1 MSLVEGSYVARFCK
15 SYVRINPNGVD
26 LAPNKVSVIPRDSV
40 IFLHGDRRGYLMPG
54 SKKVRDSK
62 SPVLPDSDGYYNFQ
76 AGCLYVLRFPEVTIP
91 PDCTGLAF
99 PRSSLNRLG
108 VIKLET
114 AVFDSGYSGEPT
126 QTIYTPIRAMI
137 HKDEAMIQL
146 VFLRNEK
153 PAKKLYKGRYQHE
166 KG

>member
-1 MSLVEGSYVARFCK
+1 MSLVEGNYVAGFCK

-26 LAPNKVSVIPRDSV
+26 LAPKNVSMIPRNSV
-40 IFLHGDRRGYLMPG
+40 IFLHGDRRGYLAHG
-54 SKKVRDSK
+54 SKEVRDAK
-62 SPVLPDSDGYYNFQ
+62 PQVLPDRDGYYNFR

-91 PDCTGLAF
+91 ADCTGLAF

-126 QTIYTPIRAMI
+126 QTIFTPIRALV

-153 PAKKLYKGRYQHE
+153 KAKNLYRGHYQHE